1 MSHKLLWLFTSLL
14 IKKKT
19 TKETTQW
26 VDEPFNHFKTKENI
40 KTTPPLSHIPFLE

>member
-1 MSHKLLWLFTSLL
+1 M
-14 IKKKT
+14 

-40 KTTPPLSHIPFLE
+40 KTTRASPFLFLNSLITGICLN